1 MKLIKT
7 ALFFFVYII
16 LFSSCSYRINMVRSD
31 VSKFKGIIKK
41 YSDVVDV
48 WRSDIYFMS
57 SPPSIKIDLYARY
70 GVSSD
75 IRRIAEAR
83 DAVVEYLRDEIT
95 ESDWQMTDQWRDKY
109 FIGFGSGFMYIR
121 LDIHFPKNKG
131 GKYYYQIVFEKNNL
145 AALSLRAWETYGN
158 LGEAGF
164 IDFMQDNAEI
174 FQSLLYN
181 NNDNISRWYY
191 GPSWYLVQTGSN
203 GIGFVFRLAEGA
215 DFETI
220 KFLMESY
227 LKGGEF
233 NSYINNDE
241 WIIVDDDFHVTL
253 FIIMPNDD
261 MLEYTAYKNTGY
273 SVWEKYE

>member
-1 MKLIKT
+1 
-7 ALFFFVYII
+7 
-16 LFSSCSYRINMVRSD
+16 MVRSD